1 MFWNLFNHTQR
12 VFMFFKYFLHTL
24 HLVFYF
30 TYCFFFFLSHWMSC
44 LVLTSLPRVNAF
56 FLILRKF
63 LCRLVWPESHR
74 SWLQEGKL
82 WFLGTVCPC
91 LGVEA
96 TRTLDTLSIP
106 GQPRDLLT
114 CSLELTRAS
123 LVAQMVKNLPAIQ
136 KTCVRSL
143 GWENSLEKGMAT
155 TPVFLPGETHGQRS
169 LAG

>member
-1 MFWNLFNHTQR
+1 
-12 VFMFFKYFLHTL
+12 MFFKYFLLTL
-24 HLVFYF
+24 HLVFNF
-30 TYCFFFFLSHWMSC
+30 TYCFFFFFLSHWMSC

-56 FLILRKF
+56 FLILKKF
-63 LCRLVWPESHR
+63 QCRLVWPESHR

-96 TRTLDTLSIP
+96 TRTLDILSIP

-114 CSLELTRAS
+114 CSLELTCAS
-123 LVAQMVKNLPAIQ
+123 LVAQMVKNSPAMQ

-143 GWENSLEKGMAT
+143 GWENPLEKGMAT